1 MSRPRTPTHILEM
14 RGAFKKNP
22 ARGLA
27 RAASADNYFS
37 REQRPPFPPMPAK
50 FRPLSG
56 VETTKSKRL
65 REIWETI
72 ERRTRQVE
80 LHQDNFKKLPFVC
93 ELLWKCRYG
102 RPSAENVALAGRW
115 LAAFRMDPSFANKV
129 TSGLP

>member
-22 ARGLA
+22 ARGRA
-27 RAASADNYFS
+27 RAASADSYFS
-37 REQRPPFPPMPAK
+37 REQRPPFPPMPER

-72 ERRTRQVE
+72 ERRTRQVD
-80 LHQDNFKKLPFVC
+80 LHRDNFDKLPFVC
-93 ELLWKCRYG
+93 ELLWKCRHG
-102 RPSAENVALAGRW
+102 RPSVENVALAGRW
-115 LAAFRMDPSFANKV
+115 LAVFRMDPSFANKM
-129 TSGLP
+129 TRT